1 MQPEVPTALARTSAW
16 EVADRVLNAW
26 TFSLLLPASPAVFHD
41 QDMPFK
47 RSDASSRPRGQ
58 PLPATTT
65 YRCYLPLTAATY
77 RQAFRRLSGSLPD
90 AQFQLHRDSPLG
102 SSCCLMTL
110 YGSSRRLALVLC
122 GSLHHLTPRRGGRSV
137 SAAPSSLPLFLHKAV
152 VSRTLPKYFIRL
164 PVMGIRFILSDLGT
178 APFRSCFRLIQPKIN
193 SSGLLPDITKRC

>member
-1 MQPEVPTALARTSAW
+1 MCGPSPCCCLRHPPSFMIKICHSNVQTFRAVLAAN
-16 EVADRVLNAW
+16 L
-26 TFSLLLPASPAVFHD
+26 FLL
-41 QDMPFK
+41 
-47 RSDASSRPRGQ
+47 
-58 PLPATTT
+58 
-65 YRCYLPLTAATY
+65 LPLTAATY
-77 RQAFRRLSGSLPD
+77 HLPLLLTTYRCHLPPGLPSTVGIATRRPIPTSPRFAFGFLLLSYDPLW
-90 AQFQLHRDSPLG
+90 FLSPLG
-102 SSCCLMTL
+102 PRS
-110 YGSSRRLALVLC
+110 LVLC